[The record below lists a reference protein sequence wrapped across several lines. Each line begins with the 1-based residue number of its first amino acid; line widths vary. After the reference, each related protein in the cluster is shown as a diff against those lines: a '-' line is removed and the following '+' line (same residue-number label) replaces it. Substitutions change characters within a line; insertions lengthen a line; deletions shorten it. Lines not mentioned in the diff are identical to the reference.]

1 MHLAL
6 ALTLTDLPNKTESSS
21 LLQQQCTGT
30 GKVKK
35 RCSLR
40 CCYKYTAMVTLIFK
54 RCVIGGIGKYISGLQ
69 EAKNVF
75 PEES

>member
-21 LLQQQCTGT
+21 LLQQQCT

-69 EAKNVF
+69 EAKKCF
-75 PEES
+75 SRGELS